1 MVYFPGV
8 EYRSHTSCMTEDQKY
23 QGALYRPKQNK
34 KQQQQQQQQ
43 QQQHH
48 QQQQQ
53 QQNHHH
59 QQQRQQQQQQ
69 QQKQPQQQQHHHQHR
84 PAMNS
89 RRLDMANTLALQPY
103 VEDVGED
110 KEYES
115 WHEFEIRSDDEKS
128 PAGPL
133 PEAPTPPSAD
143 SDDNVN
149 VFDFLDNSQTP
160 TASNL
165 SRRRDRKGPD
175 AGDSTSLVRYE
186 TKGGEL
192 LEPAPLM
199 DQDGEPLVQYGTGPV
214 PTGAFATPQPKTE
227 RRRSKDGD
235 ADKNKDKN
243 KDKKRKRLHVDVAG
257 DQIMADAPPVLHSG
271 LTGGLRNM
279 MRPAFPPS
287 PDYSGD
293 NIADLS
299 PASPL
304 KKTKHSRHHK
314 SHHQHH
320 LSSSIFGMI
329 AGAPP
334 KSKSR
339 KHKSSSSKKHSHR
352 HDKKEPKL
360 IEFRPNSKDGKEEKL
375 DGQMIVFKPRA
386 DVFLSFVNKGP
397 ESERGCSMNKAL
409 KRFHRERQAAGSST
423 PKGKEEKE
431 LWRSLRLRRNDRG
444 EIVLFSE

>member
-1 MVYFPGV
+1 
-8 EYRSHTSCMTEDQKY
+8 MTEEQKY
-23 QGALYRPKQNK
+23 QGALYKPKQNK
-34 KQQQQQQQQ
+34 KQQQQQEQ
-43 QQQHH
+43 
-48 QQQQQ
+48 
-53 QQNHHH
+53 
-59 QQQRQQQQQQ
+59 QQQRQ
-69 QQKQPQQQQHHHQHR
+69 KPN
-84 PAMNS
+84 MNS
-89 RRLDMANTLALQPY
+89 HRLDMGTLALQPY
-103 VEDVGED
+103 VEDAGDE

-115 WHEFEIRSDDEKS
+115 WHEYEIRSDDDKS
-128 PAGPL
+128 PTGPP
-133 PEAPTPPSAD
+133 PEAPTPPSAA
-143 SDDNVN
+143 DDDHVN

-160 TASNL
+160 TASNV
-165 SRRRDRKGPD
+165 SRPRDRKDPD

-186 TKGGEL
+186 TKSGEL
-192 LEPAPLM
+192 LEPASLM

-214 PTGAFATPQPKTE
+214 PTAAFATPQPKTE
-227 RRRSKDGD
+227 RRKSKDSEL
-235 ADKNKDKN
+235 K

-271 LTGGLRNM
+271 LTGGLKNM
-279 MRPAFPPS
+279 MRPDFPPS

-304 KKTKHSRHHK
+304 KKTKHTRHHK
-314 SHHQHH
+314 SHHHSNQP
-320 LSSSIFGMI
+320 SNSIFGMI
-329 AGAPP
+329 APP
-334 KSKSR
+334 KTKSS
-339 KHKSSSSKKHSHR
+339 KHKSSSKKHSSHK

-360 IEFRPNSKDGKEEKL
+360 IEYRPSSKDGKEGNH

-444 EIVLFSE
+444 EIVLFCE

>member
-23 QGALYRPKQNK
+23 QGALYKPKQNK

-43 QQQHH
+43 H
-48 QQQQQ
+48 QQQ
-53 QQNHHH
+53 
-59 QQQRQQQQQQ
+59 
-69 QQKQPQQQQHHHQHR
+69 

-89 RRLDMANTLALQPY
+89 HRLDMANTLALQPY
-103 VEDVGED
+103 VEDAGED

-115 WHEFEIRSDDEKS
+115 WHEYEIRSDDDKS
-128 PAGPL
+128 PTGPP
-133 PEAPTPPSAD
+133 PEAPTPPSAAN
-143 SDDNVN
+143 DDHVN

-165 SRRRDRKGPD
+165 SHSRDRKDPD
-175 AGDSTSLVRYE
+175 AADTTSLVRYE
-186 TKGGEL
+186 TKAGDL
-192 LEPAPLM
+192 LEPASLM

-214 PTGAFATPQPKTE
+214 PTVAFVTPQPKTE
-227 RRRSKDGD
+227 RRKTREGELK
-235 ADKNKDKN
+235 

-271 LTGGLRNM
+271 LTGGLKNM

-314 SHHQHH
+314 SHQQHH
-320 LSSSIFGMI
+320 HHHHQMSNSIFGI
-329 AGAPP
+329 ISGAPP
-334 KSKSR
+334 KTKSS
-339 KHKSSSSKKHSHR
+339 KHKSSSSKKHSDR
-352 HDKKEPKL
+352 HEKKEHRL
-360 IEFRPNSKDGKEEKL
+360 IEFRPNSKDGKGENL

-444 EIVLFSE
+444 EIVLFCD

>member
-1 MVYFPGV
+1 MVSFSCEACGDVLTKKKLDPHRSRCQGATFTCIDCMVYFPGV
-8 EYRSHTSCMTEDQKY
+8 QYRSHTSCMTEEQKY
-23 QGALYRPKQNK
+23 QGALYKPKQNK
-34 KQQQQQQQQ
+34 
-43 QQQHH
+43 QQQHQQH
-48 QQQQQ
+48 QQQ
-53 QQNHHH
+53 H
-59 QQQRQQQQQQ
+59 QQHQKQ
-69 QQKQPQQQQHHHQHR
+69 QQKQQPD
-84 PAMNS
+84 MNS
-89 RRLDMANTLALQPY
+89 HRLDMASTLALQPY

-115 WHEFEIRSDDEKS
+115 WHEFEIRDDDRSPTGPPPRAPSPPSVNSDDH
-128 PAGPL
+128 
-133 PEAPTPPSAD
+133 
-143 SDDNVN
+143 VN

-160 TASNL
+160 TASNV
-165 SRRRDRKGPD
+165 SRPRERKAPD
-175 AGDSTSLVRYE
+175 TSDNTSLVRYE
-186 TKGGEL
+186 TKSGEL
-192 LEPAPLM
+192 LEPASLM
-199 DQDGEPLVQYGTGPV
+199 DQDREPLVQYGTGPV
-214 PTGAFATPQPKTE
+214 PTASFATPQPRTE
-227 RRRSKDGD
+227 RRKSRESELK
-235 ADKNKDKN
+235 

-271 LTGGLRNM
+271 LTGGLKNM

-293 NIADLS
+293 NIADS

-304 KKTKHSRHHK
+304 KKTKHTRHHK
-314 SHHQHH
+314 SQHHQMNNS
-320 LSSSIFGMI
+320 LFGMI

-334 KSKSR
+334 KVKSS
-339 KHKSSSSKKHSHR
+339 KHKSSSKKHSHHK

-360 IEFRPNSKDGKEEKL
+360 IEFRPNSKDGKGDSL

-409 KRFHRERQAAGSST
+409 KRFHRERQAAGSGT

-444 EIVLFSE
+444 EIVLFSD